1 MIREL
6 IPKTINIK
14 ISKPAP
20 FPLATL
26 FKRNFVTNG
35 PVIKIKTIL
44 RRKAHSQKMLNKI
57 ASGITANIKPLIQGI
72 AVIQGTAM

>member
-1 MIREL
+1 MIREI

-26 FKRNFVTNG
+26 LKRNFVTNG
-35 PVIKIKTIL
+35 PIIKTSTIL
-44 RRKAHSQKMLNKI
+44 RRKAHSQKILNKI
-57 ASGITANIKPLIQGI
+57 ASGITANIKPLIQGM
-72 AVIQGTAM
+72 AVIQGTAI